1 MKYII
6 LTFLLL
12 FTLTGCSISEQQ
24 QNTENYNTE
33 KVSSENNTPQEEL
46 KEQEL
51 TSFTTT
57 IYTKTDARQNNVKLA
72 CQELSGTIVEPR
84 GDLFFLRYFRACK
97 T

>member
-24 QNTENYNTE
+24 QNTGNYNAK
-33 KVSSENNTPQEEL
+33 KVSSQNNTSYEH

-57 IYTKTDARQNNVKLA
+57 IYTKTEARQTNVKLA

-84 GDLFFLRYFRACK
+84 GNLFFLRYFR
-97 T
+97 TSPT

>member
-24 QNTENYNTE
+24 NTENYDAK
-33 KVSSENNTPQEEL
+33 KVSSENHTSYEH

-51 TSFTTT
+51 ASFTTT
-57 IYTKTDARQNNVKLA
+57 IYTKTDARQTNVKLA

-84 GDLFFLRYFRACK
+84 KYLFFLRYFR
-97 T
+97 TSPT